1 VNIRIVHFSPE
12 HKDDF
17 YNLNAE
23 WLNKYYFVTNEDEVL
38 LRNPERIIENGG
50 MVYFALLD
58 EEVVG
63 TCAIIPEENNSF
75 ELIKMGVS
83 PKAQNKG
90 IGSLLMTACVNF
102 VKQQNANQIT
112 LETAVPLKAAIHL
125 YEKFGFIRT
134 SDEYTHPVFKRVTFK
149 MKLNLSINY

>member
-1 VNIRIVHFSPE
+1 MNIRIVHFSPE

>member
-1 VNIRIVHFSPE
+1 MNIRIVHFSPE

-50 MVYFALLD
+50 MVYFALLN

>member
-50 MVYFALLD
+50 MVYFALLN